1 MTQTVCENAKLPIP
15 ADTPEAERDGPKSLS
30 EIVKVLEGCSVFS
43 KLPEDE
49 IQTIAALFRIESYDA
64 GGIIFRQ
71 GDLGKRIYL
80 IKEGQVSLEREVDL
94 GNSTATVTVTLLG
107 RCRLLGCHSCLLGEC
122 GRLTETAVCQKPTQL
137 ISVEARELRAVFE
150 RNPQF
155 AINLLKKLCYVLHDR
170 LRGAYGAMDAL

>member
-1 MTQTVCENAKLPIP
+1 MTQTVEKSTRLLPPNEN
-15 ADTPEAERDGPKSLS
+15 PETERERTVTLS
-30 EIVKVLEGCSVFS
+30 EIIEVLEGCSVFRE
-43 KLPEDE
+43 LPEDE
-49 IQTIAALFRIESYDA
+49 IRAIAALFRMESYDA

-71 GDLGKRIYL
+71 GDLGRRIYL
-80 IKEGQVSLEREVDL
+80 IKEGQASLERKVNL
-94 GNSTATVTVTLLG
+94 GNSTATVTVSLLG

-137 ISVEARELRAVFE
+137 ISVEARELRAVFA

>member
-1 MTQTVCENAKLPIP
+1 MIQTVDESTKLPSLTE
-15 ADTPEAERDGPKSLS
+15 TPEAERDRMTSLS
-30 EIVKVLEGCSVFS
+30 EIVKVLEGCSVFRE
-43 KLPEDE
+43 LPEDE
-49 IQTIAALFRIESYDA
+49 IQAIASLFRIESYDA

-71 GDLGKRIYL
+71 GDLGRRIHL

-94 GNSTATVTVTLLG
+94 GNSTATVTVSLLG

-137 ISVEARELRAVFE
+137 ISAEARDLKAVLE

-155 AINLLKKLCYVLHDR
+155 AINLLKKLCHVLNDK
-170 LRGAYGAMDAL
+170 LGGAYGAMDAL